1 MQWERLSAEDQQQI
15 QDMALEAAKVS
26 AGGECPCAARHTQL
40 IMPRAS
46 YTLSVMLPARAGVV
60 GA

>member
-26 AGGECPCAARHTQL
+26 AGGERLWHT
-40 IMPRAS
+40 S
-46 YTLSVMLPARAGVV
+46 
-60 GA
+60 